1 VVRSSEVNANPRKSL
16 REIGIEI
23 DLVTSLTLRDMFTR
37 TEAGKEVQPFLRG
50 IEVKL
55 VYKPGPGGEISGV
68 ELTGSPD
75 ALGKFFDKFLRDE
88 EPSAYSL
95 SYSDE

>member
-1 VVRSSEVNANPRKSL
+1 VNANPRKSP

-37 TEAGKEVQPFLRG
+37 TEGGKKCSPFG

-55 VYKPGPGGEISGV
+55 VYKPGPAV
-68 ELTGSPD
+68 RFPGS
-75 ALGKFFDKFLRDE
+75 
-88 EPSAYSL
+88 S
-95 SYSDE
+95 